1 MQKVRRRRRIGLLQN
16 ACLEPPFGLPSVGRW
31 RIGMLQDSCLESP
44 FWLLSQ
50 KVGRRRRSR
59 RLVRTN
65 RGCPCARPIILGW
78 RVDNAFLEPSS
89 WLPSVCRRRIGC
101 LQKVRRRRWIG
112 LLQNACLEP
121 FWLPSVGRRRIG
133 LLQHPCLEPT
143 FWLPSVGRWWIGQ
156 LRWSGPTA
164 VAHAPVQLSW
174 VGVLIAPCLGRRV
187 VCFTFC

>member
-1 MQKVRRRRRIGLLQN
+1 MLQN
-16 ACLEPPFGLPSVGRW
+16 
-31 RIGMLQDSCLESP
+31 SCLESP

-112 LLQNACLEP
+112 LLQYACLEP

-133 LLQHPCLEPT
+133 LLQNPCLEPT

-156 LRWSGPTA
+156 LRLVRTNCSCPCARPIILGWRVDSALLGAPRGLFYRLLITSVLVGGLGSCPLIGGGTDGSGP
-164 VAHAPVQLSW
+164 
-174 VGVLIAPCLGRRV
+174 CLFRKNLL
-187 VCFTFC
+187 